1 MMSDSHVNKRG
12 TDRAGTD
19 PRPEAAAG
27 AIRLSD
33 RPVFVVASPR
43 SGTTLMCQMLD
54 AHPNLFAPYWE
65 TGLFVRF
72 AEMMSNHLAWIFK
85 EHRASMPL
93 EREDVIAWIRESVQG
108 LFARFAAACGKS
120 RWAEKT
126 PAHVFHMDLIH
137 EVFPGAQFI
146 HMIRNGRDVVRSL
159 QNMPWAPRQIRW
171 SARRW
176 VDSVRAGRDYG
187 RRLPAGQYTE
197 IRYEELVAEPE
208 QTIRRL
214 CEFLGEPYSERML
227 AFHEPANNSWN
238 YPFRPLEPGPI
249 STYRPL
255 RLVEGLVF
263 RRYAGILMR
272 ELGYT

>member
-1 MMSDSHVNKRG
+1 MSELPPEKGNIDRKSPHPYSERG
-12 TDRAGTD
+12 
-19 PRPEAAAG
+19 PG
-27 AIRLSD
+27 ATALCD

-54 AHPNLFAPYWE
+54 AHPGIFAPYWE

-72 AEMMSNHLAWIFK
+72 AEMMTNHLAWVFK
-85 EHRASMPL
+85 EHRASFPL
-93 EREDVIAWIRESVQG
+93 EREDVIGWIRESVQS

-137 EVFPGAQFI
+137 EVFPHVRFI

-171 SARRW
+171 SVRRW
-176 VDSVRAGRDYG
+176 IDSVRAGRDYG
-187 RRLPAGQYTE
+187 RRLPAEQYTE

-208 QTIRRL
+208 HTIRRL
-214 CEFLGEPYSERML
+214 CEFLGEPYSEQML

-255 RLVEGLVF
+255 GLVERLVF
-263 RRYAGILMR
+263 RRYAAGLMR
-272 ELGYT
+272 ELGYK